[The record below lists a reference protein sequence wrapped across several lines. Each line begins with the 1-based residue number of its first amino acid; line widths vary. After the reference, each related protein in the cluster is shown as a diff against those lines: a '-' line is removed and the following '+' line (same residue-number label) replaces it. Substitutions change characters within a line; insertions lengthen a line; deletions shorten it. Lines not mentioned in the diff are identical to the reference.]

1 MNPKTLLI
9 TTVLGSIVATA
20 SFGAASLRAPQ
31 MGGTSTVAA
40 PTATNTARAG
50 TLRTQT
56 MKTSSVSTP
65 SVTTAQSSIATP
77 VSTETTDARIALL
90 KGIKGFN
97 PGKVK
102 NTTTATNELN
112 SLNDRI
118 EELTAQLDRAEA
130 AQSNVI
136 TEANID
142 AKIDQKLSALGASTS
157 TKETYSKTEINT
169 LLTAL
174 ERKLPQID
182 DRGNINMIDTNGTTV
197 SYSIWQPTGEH
208 SWGPVN
214 ESLYY
219 FVSLPNN
226 QQSVEKIIA
235 FARNKCNNW
244 DVSPHESFVCG
255 SDNIRF
261 VVDDPQFGTG
271 YRFSVLNHFKGWGE
285 TQGYPEIIHQNG
297 QVIYRNTIQTYEYST
312 LATLKTAV
320 CGETSSDWCDVYSF
334 WEVGTDGLGTLYQA
348 TMERR
353 LREGLSDNEKPTI
366 DDRGNINMIDPNG
379 SLISW
384 SLFEY
389 QYTDTTSILLRNT
402 MYYTTTLPNTE
413 QSLEKIRNWARNK
426 CTEANS
432 SQGVFS
438 CALGY
443 AEYDALSAKWYLAV
457 NIDFKGY
464 AQYQDP
470 DVIYAQNAFT
480 FRKYLQ
486 SFEYDTE
493 EKFRTAACGNSSAD
507 ECTVHSFDEFTVYGA
522 HNAYRATVDYTYA
535 TKNNE

>member
-1 MNPKTLLI
+1 M
-9 TTVLGSIVATA
+9 
-20 SFGAASLRAPQ
+20 
-31 MGGTSTVAA
+31 
-40 PTATNTARAG
+40 
-50 TLRTQT
+50 
-56 MKTSSVSTP
+56 
-65 SVTTAQSSIATP
+65 
-77 VSTETTDARIALL
+77 
-90 KGIKGFN
+90 
-97 PGKVK
+97 
-102 NTTTATNELN
+102 
-112 SLNDRI
+112 
-118 EELTAQLDRAEA
+118 
-130 AQSNVI
+130 
-136 TEANID
+136 
-142 AKIDQKLSALGASTS
+142 
-157 TKETYSKTEINT
+157 
-169 LLTAL
+169 

-208 SWGPVN
+208 GWGPVN

-353 LREGLSDNEKPTI
+353 LREGLSDNEKPI
-366 DDRGNINMIDPNG
+366 VNEGGDRMTWTDPNG
-379 SLISW
+379 TLISV
-384 SLFEY
+384 SLF
-389 QYTDTTSILLRNT
+389 QFNTINQNPLHDILI
-402 MYYTTTLPNTE
+402 YSASLPNTE
-413 QSLEKIRNWARNK
+413 QSLERIRNWVQNTCNRWNTMFPGEILVCGLYNPVDDPGAFYDNESGFWWVK
-426 CTEANS
+426 VKKVYT
-432 SQGVFS
+432 
-438 CALGY
+438 GY
-443 AEYDALSAKWYLAV
+443 KA
-457 NIDFKGY
+457 
-464 AQYQDP
+464 YQDP
-470 DVIYAQNAFT
+470 EVFANPDGSIV
-480 FRKYLQ
+480 FRKYLE

-493 EKFRTAACGNSSAD
+493 EEFRAATCGDRSAD
-507 ECTVHSFDEFTVYGA
+507 ECQVSAFRRDSYFAGIGLYR
-522 HNAYRATVDYTYA
+522 YRATVDYTYA